1 MYVHQQTTEG
11 EEAITSRECQ
21 CCWRAEGDSELRAT
35 LTLQR
40 EWRKM
45 AARVSDV
52 HMELRLYVRVI
63 TNTSVCGYENVTGV
77 ILLLCYF
84 RYS

>member
-1 MYVHQQTTEG
+1 MKNAVHQQTTEG

-45 AARVSDV
+45 AARVSEWVD
-52 HMELRLYVRVI
+52 E
-63 TNTSVCGYENVTGV
+63 
-77 ILLLCYF
+77 
-84 RYS
+84 

>member
-1 MYVHQQTTEG
+1 MCKQELEERERELEKMKNAVHQQTTEG

-45 AARVSDV
+45 AARAYNKPSLFD
-52 HMELRLYVRVI
+52 
-63 TNTSVCGYENVTGV
+63 NK
-77 ILLLCYF
+77 
-84 RYS
+84 

>member
-1 MYVHQQTTEG
+1 MLSISKPLRAG

-45 AARVSDV
+45 AARVGEWV
-52 HMELRLYVRVI
+52 
-63 TNTSVCGYENVTGV
+63 G
-77 ILLLCYF
+77 
-84 RYS
+84 